1 MRLFIGLELP
11 LPLTRALA
19 GLRGN
24 LPDVTWSPPESYH
37 LTLHY
42 LGVVTHGH
50 LLEDIHHALNAITAT
65 PPTLSLTAPGLF
77 EPATHHGPDTLW
89 VGCAP
94 DAALMHLQKRI
105 RATMN
110 RLLPAATRAARRFV
124 PHVTMGHMQHPDP
137 LRRQAWLA
145 AMPPMTDGEPM
156 GHFTLFQSLR
166 HRDEPVYE
174 ALEHYPLRG

>member
-42 LGVVTHGH
+42 LGEVTHGH
-50 LLEDIHHALNAITAT
+50 ALEDIHHALNAITAT

-77 EPATHHGPDTLW
+77 EAETHHGLDALW
-89 VGCAP
+89 VGCAA

-105 RATMN
+105 RTSMN
-110 RLLPAATRAARRFV
+110 RLLPGAARSARRFV

-145 AMPPMTDGEPM
+145 SMPPMPDGEPV

-166 HRDEPVYE
+166 HADGPFYE